1 VNFGKAQT
9 TKFGTTQGAYSIV
22 TDREHYDSQVTLT
35 DYEAELLISHFGKDN
50 LHVGN
55 VKSNKA
61 LSAKV
66 FRLYPSGEKILLNV
80 IFPKPHKTELRL
92 YLSAKAGFKPSGG
105 DVWFIFSK
113 GHDIWIGALSEPE
126 WRDEVSEFKQ
136 DDSDEVYQNFVNESN
151 TIRIA
156 TLKGRDIYARDR
168 NVALKRMKL
177 SGFACEYDPKHKLF
191 ISRFSANPYLEA
203 HHLIPMGLQKEF
215 KKSLDTIHNVFC
227 LCPHCH
233 RAVHYA
239 NEPLARKIL
248 STLADQRPVLNE
260 YSLNINDLF
269 GLYAV
274 EKIE

>member
-1 VNFGKAQT
+1 MKFGKAQIA
-9 TKFGTTQGAYSIV
+9 KFGTSIGAYSIV
-22 TDREHYDSQVTLT
+22 TDREHYDSQITLT
-35 DYEAELLISHFGKDN
+35 DFEAELLISHFGKSK
-50 LHVGN
+50 LHIGN
-55 VKSNKA
+55 VKSNKT
-61 LSAKV
+61 LSAKTFKV
-66 FRLYPSGEKILLNV
+66 YPSGNEIELNV
-80 IFPKPHKTELRL
+80 IFPKPNKTELRL
-92 YLSAKAGFKPSGG
+92 YLSAKAGFKPMGG
-105 DVWFIFSK
+105 AVWFIFLK
-113 GHDIWIGALSEPE
+113 GHDIWIGAMSESN

-136 DDSDEVYQNFVNESN
+136 DDSDEFYQSIVNESN

-177 SGFACEYDPKHKLF
+177 SGFACEYNPQHKLF
-191 ISRFSANPYLEA
+191 ISRFSKKPYLEA
-203 HHLIPMGLQKEF
+203 HHLIPMGLQKDF

-239 NEPLARKIL
+239 TEPLARKIL
-248 STLADQRPVLNE
+248 GTLAEQRTVLNDF
-260 YSLNINDLF
+260 SLSINDLF